1 MCLNSKILR
10 VTVFPPN
17 SQKIKILNIN
27 FAKAQIFRTKIP
39 NEEKEL
45 QRGRN
50 MSSKKDNCGV
60 LEQINPWG
68 REEPQGADRVRT
80 AGTGIYQGFS
90 D

>member
-17 SQKIKILNIN
+17 FQKIKILNIN

-39 NEEKEL
+39 NEEEKEL

-50 MSSKKDNCGV
+50 MSSKKRITV
-60 LEQINPWG
+60 
-68 REEPQGADRVRT
+68 V
-80 AGTGIYQGFS
+80 F
-90 D
+90 